1 MPLRE
6 ADRRGRA
13 VRGGKG
19 LLERDQALSAIDDVL
34 EAANAG
40 TGRAL
45 LISGHPGMGKTR
57 LHEATLD
64 EARRADMHVLR
75 ASGSEL
81 EHNLAFGVAAQLL
94 RSLLSQLPDTQRT
107 RLLEQAPRR
116 VRTLEDPGDQD
127 AEPAG
132 GEDLAVSHGLFALI
146 ASAAETAPVLVA
158 IDDLHWTDLASLEFA
173 LHLLHR

>member
-81 EHNLAFGVAAQLL
+81 EHNLAFDMSEWCRMKTVDYIL
-94 RSLLSQLPDTQRT
+94 RRSEDCHGRHTGHFAKEACSGETRT
-107 RLLEQAPRR
+107 P
-116 VRTLEDPGDQD
+116 T
-127 AEPAG
+127 
-132 GEDLAVSHGLFALI
+132 
-146 ASAAETAPVLVA
+146 
-158 IDDLHWTDLASLEFA
+158 
-173 LHLLHR
+173 